1 MAGTDPKLVAEIDAI
16 EDDMVD
22 ATTDVVAPE
31 VGLGAGGGLGTG
43 GGGLPKPTGG
53 PYKPGSEPLP
63 TPQGGPYKPGSE
75 PAAAV

>member
-1 MAGTDPKLVAEIDAI
+1 MAGTDPELVAEIDAI

-31 VGLGAGGGLGTG
+31 AGLGAGGGG
-43 GGGLPKPTGG
+43 GALPKPTGG
-53 PYKPGSEPLP
+53 PYKPGGEPLP